1 MMTAYKDRIS
11 QEHDTTMCSDPK
23 VWLPMRVNY
32 SRELKVKAE
41 LNRLAKLVVTPDI
54 SNKNNEDELCKFVVG
69 NEYEER
75 MCLRYVHRRDG
86 KVIWFYSNEFFIK
99 LLCL

>member
-1 MMTAYKDRIS
+1 MTADKERIS
-11 QEHDTTMCSDPK
+11 LKHDTTMCGDPK
-23 VWLPMRVNY
+23 VWLPMQVTY

-41 LNRLAKLVVTPDI
+41 LNRLAKLVVTMDT
-54 SNKNNEDELCKFVVG
+54 SNKDCEDELCKYVVG

-75 MCLRYVHRRDG
+75 TCLRYVLRRDG
-86 KVIWFYSNEFFIK
+86 KEIWFCSNEFFIK